1 VTSGLHPDDALA
13 LIQRETAASIEAARQ
28 SQEAQG
34 DWADRGPIGLEH
46 IEVVID
52 RVLNP
57 HSMTDYPC
65 RLPDGRMGRVA
76 MREIDG
82 EWVAV
87 CVL

>member
-1 VTSGLHPDDALA
+1 M
-13 LIQRETAASIEAARQ
+13 IQRETASSIEVARR
-28 SQEAQG
+28 SEEAQG
-34 DWADRGPIGLEH
+34 PWADRGPIGLEH
-46 IEVVID
+46 VEVAID

-57 HSMTDYPC
+57 HSMTDHPC